1 MSYTN
6 VVFRQNVGRT
16 VNRDQIEKQR
26 IDDRGT
32 LFYNLSR
39 ISNSIPNRR
48 QSNFQSSPRLH
59 T

>member
-16 VNRDQIEKQR
+16 VNRDQVEKQR

-32 LFYNLSR
+32 YDFYISR
-39 ISNSIPNRR
+39 IPNSISNCW
-48 QSNFQSSPRLH
+48 QSHL
-59 T
+59 